1 MTLEQ
6 RRLSEPE
13 PWLKGMVAFSQ
24 RCLFSFGT
32 GRFHPAGCSPA
43 FPEQWRM
50 MIASSVRLFLAE
62 KAGLCVGHF

>member
-1 MTLEQ
+1 MYAT
-6 RRLSEPE
+6 P
-13 PWLKGMVAFSQ
+13 PV
-24 RCLFSFGT
+24 SFDA

-43 FPEQWRM
+43 FPEHWRM